1 MLAPFSATSSICQY
15 LAPNTAYPELVGG
28 LPFLLLDFREQ
39 GRPFDKL
46 RVSGEGW
53 RQICLTLC
61 VVRKGLSFSRC
72 HSDIHLMSEEEPD
85 RAIENIPKWIWLLAL
100 GVFLVLVGI
109 ALEGWLSSPNAETM
123 GQWGDFFG
131 GTLNPI
137 LTFLTVAGLLY
148 TIILQRS
155 ELRLSREELI
165 LTRKELK
172 SSAEA
177 LRDQNDS
184 MKQQRFESTLFS
196 MIGVLNQIIDQMDLG
211 EPCGEN
217 RVGETVYKTRHG
229 RDCFSVLESGLRDIY
244 ERRSWNDEPYWKEK
258 VSVKANGEWDVIVDY
273 PHDGERIKN
282 SYDHL
287 YNLNSADLGHYFRV
301 LYQVFSFIRDS
312 DYSNPIYQKIVR
324 AQLSNQE
331 LFILYYN
338 CASPIGEKF
347 RDIAVEFALFD
358 NMETKRLIR
367 ANHINLLPR
376 EAFGNNPMILP
387 DE

>member
-1 MLAPFSATSSICQY
+1 M
-15 LAPNTAYPELVGG
+15 
-28 LPFLLLDFREQ
+28 
-39 GRPFDKL
+39 
-46 RVSGEGW
+46 SGEGW

-72 HSDIHLMSEEEPD
+72 QSDIDLMSEEEPD
-85 RAIENIPKWIWLLAL
+85 RAIENIPKWVWLPSL

-148 TIILQRS
+148 TIILQRF

-196 MIGVLNQIIDQMDLG
+196 MIGVLNQIIDQMDVSTL
-211 EPCGEN
+211 N
-217 RVGETVYKTRHG
+217 ALRSDHVVLRG
-229 RDCFSVLESGLRDIY
+229 RDCFSGLIQSLKDIY
-244 ERRSWNDEPYWKEK
+244 AIRSWTNDPNDEPLNPEK
-258 VSVKANGEWDVIVDY
+258 PWDGSREILY
-273 PHDGERIKN
+273 PHDRDRIVQAY
-282 SYDHL
+282 SQFYDLH
-287 YNLNSADLGHYFRV
+287 APDLGHYFRV
-301 LYQVFSFIRDS
+301 LFNIFMFIRAS
-312 DYSNPIYQKIVR
+312 EYKNPIYQKIVR

-338 CASPIGEKF
+338 CATPIGEKF

-367 ANHINLLPR
+367 ADHINLLPR